1 MIVNVQAQI
10 VNCDCECA
18 GIALTLGWILT
29 LALTPVCQRSLFTI
43 SKFLIDRTLFRYG
56 ISFSLQISKLE
67 LFGLFSDTEY
77 PFFTISKFELVGL
90 FSDTEYPFFYYFK
103 FWIVWTLYRY
113 GIPFFYHLKLC
124 NYWTLYRYRTSFW
137 LTISQSELLRT
148 FFRYGISSLLTIWIG
163 WTLFRYGVSFLM
175 TI

>member
-1 MIVNVQAQI
+1 MVCLFSYHSVHWFILHSKMIVNVQAQI

-90 FSDTEYPFFYYFK
+90 FSDTEYPFFLLFQ
-103 FWIVWTLYRY
+103 ILNCLDTLQIR
-113 GIPFFYHLKLC
+113 
-124 NYWTLYRYRTSFW
+124 N
-137 LTISQSELLRT
+137 
-148 FFRYGISSLLTIWIG
+148 
-163 WTLFRYGVSFLM
+163 TLFLPFKIV
-175 TI
+175 

>member
-1 MIVNVQAQI
+1 M
-10 VNCDCECA
+10 NCDCECA

-43 SKFLIDRTLFRYG
+43 SKFLIDRTLFRYE

-90 FSDTEYPFFYYFK
+90 FSDTEYPFFTISNFELFGHFTDTEY
-103 FWIVWTLYRY
+103 
-113 GIPFFYHLKLC
+113 PFFYHLKFC

-137 LTISQSELLRT
+137 LTISQLELLRT
-148 FFRYGISSLLTIWIG
+148 FFRYGISSLLTI
-163 WTLFRYGVSFLM
+163 
-175 TI
+175 